1 MWRIASEV
9 VHVYRIAFVSTSGT
23 VHFSSTLDS
32 RNSSSRAAKRML
44 QPPFQSNKV
53 PLSAEPAKTIA
64 KCVYLAKNESKCML
78 YHFGASERHFSAL
91 ARFGARQARLK
102 GMVRTS
108 KTDHFFKLAP
118 FLSPLPDLIDFG
130 MAGKLLTSA
139 TRRCSPFVDSVSR
152 IWIKPKKSLIGC
164 WAPTATTFGQS
175 APSPVQLTAGHNGHN
190 RHFERLSLVSSVCR
204 SLCTGKIEL
213 YVSWAAYFR
222 GVLPWL
228 QRTAVKPVGFACTGT
243 ISRVIVKVT
252 SSSDLEKIRVRSK
265 STRRQAGRF
274 QRRGLLRTP
283 NKQFWE
289 R

>member
-1 MWRIASEV
+1 
-9 VHVYRIAFVSTSGT
+9 
-23 VHFSSTLDS
+23 
-32 RNSSSRAAKRML
+32 
-44 QPPFQSNKV
+44 
-53 PLSAEPAKTIA
+53 
-64 KCVYLAKNESKCML
+64 
-78 YHFGASERHFSAL
+78 
-91 ARFGARQARLK
+91 
-102 GMVRTS
+102 MVQTS

-118 FLSPLPDLIDFG
+118 FWSPLTDLIDFG
-130 MAGKLLTSA
+130 MVEKLLTSA

-152 IWIKPKKSLIGC
+152 TWIKPKKSLIGC
-164 WAPTATTFGQS
+164 WARTATTFGQS
-175 APSPVQLTAGHNGHN
+175 APPRAQLTAGCNGHN
-190 RHFERLSLVSSVCR
+190 RHFERTSLVSSVCR

-228 QRTAVKPVGFACTGT
+228 QRTTMKPAGFACTGT

-265 STRRQAGRF
+265 STHGQACRF
-274 QRRGLLRTP
+274 QQRGLLRTL